1 MAPSENA
8 LLWESLQI
16 EAPQT
21 QEGKPVVVHA
31 ALRSHRLPYNT
42 RCVAVAKSGRR
53 CKARVRKG
61 SDFCAFHDP
70 SISKEVRRKNAAKG
84 GRSHNR
90 IASLPDGY
98 LRKLANRASIG
109 DALDRLYRETRHG
122 IITVEMARVLFD
134 ILTRILD
141 SGLLEERTTANKRR
155 VSKADRIRPKMES
168 LLTAAERRRWRQAL
182 ANAPADFLD
191 RQAESS
197 PRVRP
202 KRKPRPR
209 SAPQEVLAP
218 QPEMPIPAVS

>member
-1 MAPSENA
+1 MASSEYA

-21 QEGKPVVVHA
+21 QEGKPAVVQT
-31 ALRSHRLPYNT
+31 ALRSHRLPYDS
-42 RCVAVAKSGRR
+42 RCVAVAKTGRR

-61 SDFCAFHDP
+61 SEFCAFHDP
-70 SISKEVRRKNAAKG
+70 AISQESRRKNAAKG

-98 LRKLANRASIG
+98 LRKLTNRASVG
-109 DALDRLYRETRHG
+109 SALDRLYRETRQG
-122 IITVEMARVLFD
+122 MITVEMARVLFD

-141 SGLLEERTTANKRR
+141 SNLLEERPAGRTRR
-155 VSKADRIRPKMES
+155 VSKVDRIRPRMES
-168 LLTAAERRRWRQAL
+168 LLTAAERRRWRRAL
-182 ANAPADFLD
+182 ANAPTDLLE
-191 RQAESS
+191 RQVESTR
-197 PRVRP
+197 RVRP